1 MRSEMLKAAIYAR
14 YSSENQRESSLED
27 QERLCRQEA
36 ERRGWVVVAVE
47 HDAALS
53 GQLSEARR
61 PGFQRLMAAAA
72 RREFDVVIVD
82 DASRL
87 SRDTADAL
95 NTLRE
100 LDFLGIKFVARADG
114 IDTSVNGKGTRLLY
128 TIKSAMAEESIRD
141 LGEKTHRGIEG
152 NVRRGFSV
160 GGHPYGYRSE
170 ATPEGH
176 RLVVHKPEAEVV
188 RRIFALRVGDG
199 EPRPLSLREI
209 ADRLNCEEVSPPGR
223 RWKNRTV
230 RQAATWCASAVRG
243 VLLNPIYAG
252 RVVWNRTTWIR
263 HPDTRRRLRRL
274 RPADDW
280 IERQDES
287 LRIIR
292 DDLWQRTQA
301 RMVVARLA
309 SGTPQWRLKNRA
321 KFILSGFLRCAVC
334 GGNLVISN
342 RYSYRCA
349 TSRDRGSHACT
360 NALSVNRK
368 RLETAVIAALRDHLY
383 TPQTLA
389 QITAEVRAELLWRAR
404 EHRQR
409 ANETADAD
417 AVQRLD
423 EEIANIK
430 AAVVTGKAT
439 ATLLEM
445 LEEREAQRNALLNGS
460 KPDSSVEERLARTLE
475 NLPARIERCVADLRT
490 VLASQQ
496 IDTGKEILSLL
507 VGGIILHPT
516 PRGPEVELR
525 GNLEG
530 LLKLQAL
537 GKRPGPEC
545 KTGGSG
551 GRI

>member
-1 MRSEMLKAAIYAR
+1 MVRAVIYAR
-14 YSSENQRESSLED
+14 YSSENQRETSLQD

-36 ERRGWVVVAVE
+36 ERHGWVVVAVE
-47 HDAALS
+47 QDAALS
-53 GQLSEARR
+53 GQLSEDRR
-61 PGFQRLMAAAA
+61 PGLQRLMAAAQ
-72 RREFDVVIVD
+72 RREFDALIVD
-82 DASRL
+82 DTSRL

-128 TIKSAMAEESIRD
+128 AIKSAVGEEFLRD

-176 RLVVHKPEAEVV
+176 RLVVHESEAKVV

-199 EPRPLSLREI
+199 EPRPLSLREL
-209 ADRLNCEEVSPPGR
+209 ADRLNREKVPPPGC
-223 RWKNRTV
+223 RWKGRTV
-230 RQAATWCASAVRG
+230 RQTSSWCASAVRG
-243 VLLNPIYAG
+243 ILLNPIYTG

-263 HPDTRRRLRRL
+263 HPDTRRRLRRS

-280 IERQDES
+280 VERRDES
-287 LRIIR
+287 LRIVPQ
-292 DDLWQRTQA
+292 DLWDRATS
-301 RMVVARLA
+301 RMVAARLA

-349 TSRDRGSHACT
+349 TSRDRGSHACA
-360 NALSVNRK
+360 NALSINRK
-368 RLETAVIAALRDHLY
+368 RLEAAVIAALRERLY
-383 TPQTLA
+383 TPETVTQLVA
-389 QITAEVRAELLWRAR
+389 DVRAELLTLAR

-409 ANETADAD
+409 AGEVGDAKTLHR
-417 AVQRLD
+417 VEQ
-423 EEIANIK
+423 EIENIK
-430 AAVVTGKAT
+430 AAIRMGKAT
-439 ATLLEM
+439 ETLVEM
-445 LEEREAQRNALLNGS
+445 LAEAEARRKVLQNGA
-460 KPDSSVEERLARTLE
+460 KAAGDTEGRLARALE
-475 NLPARIERCVADLRT
+475 NLPALVERSIADLQT
-490 VLASQQ
+490 VLAAQQ
-496 IDTGKEILSLL
+496 IDTGKEILALL
-507 VGGIILHPT
+507 IEGIILHPT
-516 PRGPEVELR
+516 KKGPEVELR
-525 GNLEG
+525 GNLQG
-530 LLKLQAL
+530 LLKLQAP